1 MRITGFKLPNH
12 PPRQN
17 LRCTAASDGSSHYQK
32 HTLEPVTIV
41 KPPKNGDGATET
53 ARIHCG
59 FEHPSARPA
68 RAKVGAWQV
77 TAVRFQDRRIA
88 ILRNRLPNL
97 LRWLQGPLRI
107 GSQVS
112 ALLEE
117 SVQRTEQVGRSHA
130 DEQG

>member
-1 MRITGFKLPNH
+1 MRIAGFKLPNH

-17 LRCTAASDGSSHYQK
+17 LRCTAASDGSSHYQNN
-32 HTLEPVTIV
+32 TLEPVTIV
-41 KPPKNGDGATET
+41 
-53 ARIHCG
+53 
-59 FEHPSARPA
+59 
-68 RAKVGAWQV
+68 GAWQV
-77 TAVRFQDRRIA
+77 AAVRFQDRRIA

-112 ALLEE
+112 ALLQE